1 MGFLYL
7 LGLLLVAIPIIAIIA
22 LVKTITLGD
31 QMRRIQVRLADLE
44 RALAAPPAGVG
55 APEPPRP
62 LAPTI
67 PPVAEPER
75 PATTLP
81 EPGPQP
87 PPRPPEPEPA
97 SPVAATSP
105 IAPPPARHRAARRR
119 PRMSFE
125 ERLGT
130 QWAVWVGGLALALGG
145 IFLVRYLDRAG
156 PARPRRARLFSA
168 RCSRSR

>member
-105 IAPPPARHRAARRR
+105 IAPPPGAAPAR
-119 PRMSFE
+119 PQMSLE

-145 IFLVRYLDRAG
+145 IFLVRFSIEQGLLG
-156 PARPRRARLFSA
+156 PASASLSA
-168 RCSRSR
+168 RCSRRR